1 MSIRREPTYL
11 STDVWK
17 ACWLIA
23 RARSTEADEQSGA
36 RTETADGVADS
47 LLRDTIKEKYPQ
59 VFEHLKSIEKL
70 DKEIIKQIGA
80 TK

>member
-23 RARSTEADEQSGA
+23 RAQSTEADVDRGGNM
-36 RTETADGVADS
+36 RTADEIADT
-47 LLRDTIKEKYPQ
+47 LLRTAIGEKHPQ
-59 VFEHLKSIEKL
+59 VWEHLKAVTKLEKEL
-70 DKEIIKQIGA
+70 FK
-80 TK
+80 TL